1 MPNPNAFVGKINRLD
16 REAER
21 GAELE
26 LDDGR
31 RVRLDPGDRRAAGYA
46 QIIEGRRELG
56 KPVYLEV
63 DPQTG
68 AITRLELPWVTR
80 ILSIEGTPS
89 GDLSIVLPL
98 SQAPHYLRRASPD
111 FDAYAGLLQ
120 DALDRG
126 LPVILTEDDRND
138 LIDLRLSPNPEEDL
152 PFPKPGLPPE
162 WWRRWPWYRWWP
174 VRVVVDAARFIVKII
189 SWWLTAV
196 TQAKANEMFTMVS
209 GLSCLPPNPVT
220 PPCITF
226 LYPKDGCYA
235 RAHEMCRL
243 MGLQGV
249 SSKKVFN
256 YAGSYNDLYVQT
268 KNSPFCSVNW
278 WYHVAPTLR
287 VRKSFPSTEEQ
298 VIDPALFTGPVTTTA
313 WQAKQTDPNATLVS
327 TDASV
332 YFRDKGGN
340 LSYDPN
346 YINTTADLKLLLGSL
361 MKWWEDY
368 GPPPY
373 ANCP

>member
-1 MPNPNAFVGKINRLD
+1 MPNPNAFVGKINRVD

-21 GAELE
+21 GAEVELE
-26 LDDGR
+26 DGR
-31 RVRLDPGDRRAAGYA
+31 RARLDPGDRRAAGYA
-46 QIIEGRRELG
+46 EIIEERRERG

-68 AITRLELPWVTR
+68 AISRFEIPWVTR
-80 ILSIEGTPS
+80 IEALEATPS

-111 FDAYAGLLQ
+111 FDAWAGLLREV
-120 DALDRG
+120 LENG
-126 LPVILTEDDRND
+126 LPVILTEDDRHD
-138 LIDLRLSPNPEEDL
+138 LIDLRLYPNPEEVP

-162 WWRRWPWYRWWP
+162 WWRRWPWYRWPFRWF
-174 VRVVVDAARFIVKII
+174 VEVYQFVANII
-189 SWWLTAV
+189 AWWLSAV
-196 TQAKANEMFTMVS
+196 TQAKADEMFTLVS
-209 GLSCLPPNPVT
+209 GLSCLPPSPVT

-226 LYPKDGCYA
+226 LYPVDGCYA

-249 SSKKVFN
+249 SSQKVFN
-256 YAGSYNDLYVQT
+256 YAGSNNDLFVQT

-278 WYHVAPTLR
+278 LYHVAPTLR
-287 VRKSFPSTEEQ
+287 VRKSFPSTEDQ

-313 WQAKQTDPNATLVS
+313 WQLKQTDPNSTLVA

-332 YFRDKGGN
+332 FYRSKAGN

-346 YINTTADLKLLLGSL
+346 YINTNATLKDMLGYL
-361 MKWWEDY
+361 KKWWVDY

>member
-1 MPNPNAFVGKINRLD
+1 MPNPNAFVGKIKRVD
-16 REAER
+16 READR
-21 GAELE
+21 GPEVELE
-26 LDDGR
+26 DGR
-31 RVRLDPGDRRAAGYA
+31 RARLDPGDRRTAGYA
-46 QIIEGRRELG
+46 EIIEERRERG

-68 AITRLELPWVTR
+68 AITRFEIPWVTR
-80 ILSIEGTPS
+80 VEALEATPS

-111 FDAYAGLLQ
+111 FDAWAGLLQ
-120 DALDRG
+120 EVLDKG
-126 LPVILTEDDRND
+126 LPVILTEDDRHD
-138 LIDLRLSPNPEEDL
+138 LIDLRLYPNPEEVL
-152 PFPKPGLPPE
+152 PFPKRGPRPE
-162 WWRRWPWYRWWP
+162 WWRRWPWYRWP
-174 VRVVVDAARFIVKII
+174 FRLVVDASRFILKII
-189 SWWLTAV
+189 GWWLTAV
-196 TQAKANEMFTMVS
+196 TQAKADEMFTLVS
-209 GLSCLPPNPVT
+209 GLSCLPPSPVT

-226 LYPKDGCYA
+226 LYPVDGCYA

-249 SSKKVFN
+249 SSQKVFN
-256 YAGSYNDLYVQT
+256 YAGSNNDLFVQT

-278 WYHVAPTLR
+278 RYHVAPTLR
-287 VRKSFPSTEEQ
+287 VRKSFPSTEDQ

-313 WQAKQTDPNATLVS
+313 WQAKQTDPNATLVA

-332 YFRDKGGN
+332 FYRDKAGN
-340 LSYDPN
+340 LSYDTN
-346 YINTTADLKLLLGSL
+346 YINTNATLKDMLDSL
-361 MKWWEDY
+361 KKWWEDY